1 MSIAVN
7 EERFHTGR
15 GTEERVMQSPP
26 ALRTRLISRQ
36 TELQTAFA
44 PFFLSNIFH
53 TLLPR
58 KLRELPAM
66 PGKGFLPRSPPGQ
79 HTPADTHGGTRTRA
93 GHCCTAETLWDVRK
107 ALSPLLTGGLSLFR
121 YPGKERFGGSK
132 R

>member
-1 MSIAVN
+1 MN
-7 EERFHTGR
+7 EERLRTGR
-15 GTEERVMQSPP
+15 GTEERVMQSSP

-66 PGKGFLPRSPPGQ
+66 SGKRFLLQSSQLAHACTHTEGPAPGLAAAALLRDAAGRSQSSVLAPHQG
-79 HTPADTHGGTRTRA
+79 
-93 GHCCTAETLWDVRK
+93 AETL
-107 ALSPLLTGGLSLFR
+107 LIS
-121 YPGKERFGGSK
+121 SK
-132 R
+132 GETQGE